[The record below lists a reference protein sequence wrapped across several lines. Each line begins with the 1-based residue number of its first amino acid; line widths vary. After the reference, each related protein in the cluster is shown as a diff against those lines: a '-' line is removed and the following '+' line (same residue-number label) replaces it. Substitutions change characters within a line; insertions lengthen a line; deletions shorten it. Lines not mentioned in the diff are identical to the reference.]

1 MSEFSISDTPIQDLK
16 VLQRKLIEDTR
27 GSLSRIFC
35 AAQLEIAGWEMP
47 ISQINH
53 TVTKNRGT
61 VRGLHFQRKPFAEM
75 KLISCLRGKVWDV
88 AVDLRKDSPTF
99 LQWHAEELSSEN
111 HRALLIPEGFAHGFQ
126 TMSDDCELLY
136 MHSAPYT
143 REAEAG
149 IRPNDPRLQIPWPL
163 EFYEISE
170 RDAAHPLL
178 NKQFE
183 GIL

>member
-1 MSEFSISDTPIQDLK
+1 MSEFFISDTPIQDLK

-35 AAQLEIAGWEMP
+35 AAQLDIAGWGMP

-99 LQWHAEELSSEN
+99 LQWHAEELSSQN
-111 HRALLIPEGFAHGFQ
+111 HRALLIPDGFAHGFQ

-170 RDAAHPLL
+170 RDASHPLL